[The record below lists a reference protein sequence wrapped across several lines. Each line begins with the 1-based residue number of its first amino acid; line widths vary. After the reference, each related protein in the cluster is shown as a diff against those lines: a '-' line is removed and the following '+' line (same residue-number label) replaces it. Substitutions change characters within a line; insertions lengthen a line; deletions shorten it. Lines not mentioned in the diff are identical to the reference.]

1 MRRLMLASCL
11 QTGGNE
17 RGSASVE
24 LAFSLMIFLF
34 VAFGIVEYGT
44 IINERNALTQ
54 LAREGASLASRN
66 LTTSANM
73 MDLLASTDNALHF
86 ANNPSKFHIY
96 LAQVKA
102 GNNVNNTPT
111 CSVVD
116 RGGLSNSEVQAPA
129 PPSCDLPGNLY
140 NYLVYVPGTG
150 ATVEQFTVVKVYYEH
165 DPITP
170 VGGLSAQFGWGG
182 LSTANSITMSSTA
195 IF

>member
-1 MRRLMLASCL
+1 MIAACVQAGR
-11 QTGGNE
+11 NE
-17 RGSASVE
+17 RGAASIE

-34 VAFGIVEYGT
+34 VAFGIVEYGS
-44 IINERNALTQ
+44 ILNERNALTQ

-96 LAQVKA
+96 LAQITA
-102 GNNVNNTPT
+102 GDNVNNNPSCTIA
-111 CSVVD
+111 D
-116 RGGLSNSEVQAPA
+116 RGGLQSGVQAPA
-129 PPSCDLPGNLY
+129 LPNCDLPQNLY
-140 NYLVYVPGTG
+140 DYLVYVPGAG

-170 VGGLSAQFGWGG
+170 VGALSAQFGWGG
-182 LSTANSITMSSTA
+182 LSTSDSITMSSIA

>member
-1 MRRLMLASCL
+1 MIGELVQAGR
-11 QTGGNE
+11 NE
-17 RGSASVE
+17 RGAAAVE

-73 MDLLASTDNALHF
+73 MDLLASTDNALDF
-86 ANNPSKFHIY
+86 ANQPSKFHIY
-96 LAQVKA
+96 LAQITA
-102 GNNVNNTPT
+102 GDNVNNNPS

-116 RGGLSNSEVQAPA
+116 RGGLSNSGVQPPA
-129 PPSCDLPGNLY
+129 LPNCDLPGNLY
-140 NYLVYVPGTG
+140 DYLVYVPGTG

-170 VGGLSAQFGWGG
+170 VGALSAQFGWGG

>member
-1 MRRLMLASCL
+1 MIASLL
-11 QTGGNE
+11 QAGRNE
-17 RGSASVE
+17 RGTASIE

-73 MDLLASTDNALHF
+73 MDLLESTDNALDF
-86 ANNPSKFHIY
+86 KNQPSKFHIY
-96 LAQVKA
+96 LAQITA
-102 GNNVNNTPT
+102 GDNVNPNPVCT
-111 CSVVD
+111 VVD
-116 RGGLSNSEVQAPA
+116 RGGLTGSEVQPPA
-129 PPSCDLPGNLY
+129 LPNCDLPQNLY
-140 NYLVYVPGTG
+140 DYLVWLPGTG

-165 DPITP
+165 DPLTP
-170 VGGLSAQFGWGG
+170 VGALSSQFGWGG
-182 LSTANSITMSSTA
+182 LSTSNSIVMGSTA

>member
-1 MRRLMLASCL
+1 MIASRV
-11 QTGGNE
+11 QVWRND
-17 RGSASVE
+17 RGTASIE

-73 MDLLASTDNALHF
+73 MDLLASTDNALDF
-86 ANNPSKFHIY
+86 ANQPSKFHIY
-96 LAQVKA
+96 LAQITA
-102 GNNVNNTPT
+102 GDNVNNNPS

-116 RGGLSNSEVQAPA
+116 RGGLSSGVQPPA
-129 PPSCDLPGNLY
+129 LPNCDLPQNLY
-140 NYLVYVPGTG
+140 DYLVWVPGTG

-170 VGGLSAQFGWGG
+170 VGALSAQFGWGG

>member
-1 MRRLMLASCL
+1 MIASMV
-11 QTGGNE
+11 QVWRND
-17 RGSASVE
+17 RGTASIE

-73 MDLLASTDNALHF
+73 MDLLASTDNALDF
-86 ANNPSKFHIY
+86 ANQPSKFHIY
-96 LAQVKA
+96 LAQITA
-102 GNNVNNTPT
+102 GDNVNNNPS

-116 RGGLSNSEVQAPA
+116 RGGLSNGVQPPA
-129 PPSCDLPGNLY
+129 LPNCDLPQNLY
-140 NYLVYVPGTG
+140 DYLVWVPGTG

-170 VGGLSAQFGWGG
+170 VGALSAQFGWGG

>member
-1 MRRLMLASCL
+1 MIGALVQAGR
-11 QTGGNE
+11 NE
-17 RGSASVE
+17 RGAASVE

-34 VAFGIVEYGT
+34 VAFGVVEYGT

-86 ANNPSKFHIY
+86 SNNSSKFHIF
-96 LAQVKA
+96 LAQIKA
-102 GNNVNNTPT
+102 GNNVNNNPS

-116 RGGLSNSEVQAPA
+116 RGGLSAGVQPPA
-129 PPSCDLPGNLY
+129 LPNCDLPGNLY
-140 NYLVYVPGTG
+140 NLLVYAPGTG
-150 ATVEQFTVVKVYYEH
+150 AAVEQFTVVKVFYEH

-170 VGGLSAQFGWGG
+170 VGALSSQFGWGG
-182 LSTANSITMSSTA
+182 LSTSNSITMSSIA